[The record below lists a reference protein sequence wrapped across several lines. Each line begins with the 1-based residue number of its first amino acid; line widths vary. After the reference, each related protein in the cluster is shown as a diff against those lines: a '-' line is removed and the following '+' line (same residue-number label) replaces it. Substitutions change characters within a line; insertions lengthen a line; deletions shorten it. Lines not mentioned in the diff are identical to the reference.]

1 MKSQHWK
8 DYKDFNIKYDI
19 NTHKTKKI
27 KQVNE
32 QDNTKYYCKTKVQ
45 NKIMLFR

>member
-19 NTHKTKKI
+19 NTHKTKI